1 MRYFAT
7 LSAIV
12 LFLVSGQIAPA
23 QSVLLK
29 LGDYSISV
37 ASSPKKDAGA
47 LSAVQTVL
55 PKTVKGMKSFGFW
68 YADNENAMGDVV
80 LEIANTATKAAVRNI
95 TAADFAGKSKTQ
107 TMDNGTR
114 VVSTYQF
121 GTGTG
126 MVELQVEAA
135 LVIDESAPMGK
146 KVTLTYKART
156 AAAPQLNAVLRL
168 KTDGLAQIVG
178 NSSIVS
184 TRMEKDQAAYP
195 AIVLSSVNPVTIDL
209 SPRAKAL
216 QQVAIQALNI
226 PVKGNEWSSLLS
238 FEISG
243 TTVKDAEKA
252 SAQAARLSNRVS
264 TKEAKPD
271 LVIFNT
277 VNSTSTVPGDTLIY
291 TISYCNI
298 GSALAQDAEI
308 TNPVP
313 DGLILIEK
321 SVETKEADVV
331 IERKPAMAPQAGTPS
346 LVRWKLKKKVLPG
359 EEGKLMMKAIVR

>member
-1 MRYFAT
+1 MRYFT
-7 LSAIV
+7 ILSAVV
-12 LFLVSGQIAPA
+12 LFLISGQIVEA

-29 LGDYSISV
+29 LGDYSISA

-55 PKTVKGMKSFGFW
+55 PKTAKGMKSFGFW
-68 YADNENAMGDVV
+68 YAENENAMGDVV
-80 LEIANTATKAAVRNI
+80 LEIANAATKAVVRNV
-95 TAADFAGKSKTQ
+95 TAADLAGKSKTQ
-107 TMDNGTR
+107 LMDNGTR

-121 GTGTG
+121 GTGPG

-135 LVIDESAPMGK
+135 LVNDESAPMGK
-146 KVTLTYKART
+146 KVLLSYKTRT
-156 AAAPQLNAVLRL
+156 AAAPQLNAVLKL
-168 KTDGLAQIVG
+168 KTDGLAQLTG
-178 NSSIVS
+178 NSSIVT

-195 AIVLSSVNPVTIDL
+195 AIVLSSLNPVTIDV
-209 SPRAKAL
+209 SPRAKVL
-216 QQVAIQALNI
+216 QQVAIQAQNI
-226 PVKGNEWSSLLS
+226 AVKGSEWALLLS
-238 FEISG
+238 LEISG

-252 SAQAARLSNRVS
+252 NMQAMRVSNRVS

-271 LVIFNT
+271 LVIFNSAS
-277 VNSTSTVPGDTLIY
+277 NTSTVPGDTLTY

-298 GSALAQDAEI
+298 GNALAQDAEI